1 MVTGLSLDGFN
12 EKIIILAQFMA
23 QDSQADNLASIF
35 KQMRD
40 HSVSAA
46 DPGCLTHRLSRNG
59 NDFVVFEEFKD
70 AASVAAH
77 NEDPKHKAWLAQ
89 LKEGNFLVSLPQIK
103 AYEEIQE

>member
-1 MVTGLSLDGFN
+1 DAQAAFALDTRCTVALPRLVN
-12 EKIIILAQFMA
+12 LKCIKAPLALEP
-23 QDSQADNLASIF
+23 LAAPKGPGS
-35 KQMRD
+35 
-40 HSVSAA
+40 SS
-46 DPGCLTHRLSRNG
+46 GCLTYRLSRNG

-89 LKEGNFLVSLPQIK
+89 LKEGNLLVGLPQIK